1 MNIKKTRFFWV
12 YTIILFTVAL
22 VLIMMGLTMT
32 NVKKD
37 YKSQVQ
43 TLQTEKETLYQTKI
57 ENESTISALEEKNRL
72 LTESLSTAQ
81 TAAEN
86 YAQAVEKIYEADALY
101 DEGAYEEAKTVI
113 ESIDTSILKERIH
126 KRYDYVKNKIE
137 AKL

>member
-43 TLQTEKETLYQTKI
+43 TLQSEKETLYQTKI
-57 ENESTISALEEKNRL
+57 ENESTIAALEEKNRL

-81 TAAEN
+81 TAEEN

-113 ESIDTSILKERIH
+113 DSIDTSILKERIH